1 MVSPAA
7 SNNAFDALH
16 INTVFNVKNEVNEN
30 VKFKPVCFYC
40 LKPTTRKHLS
50 INLHWQITK
59 QRKNN
64 LPFRPLGCSILEE
77 LRDILLDT

>member
-1 MVSPAA
+1 L
-7 SNNAFDALH
+7 NDFRQFIRL
-16 INTVFNVKNEVNEN
+16 
-30 VKFKPVCFYC
+30 
-40 LKPTTRKHLS
+40 LS
-50 INLHWQITK
+50 SDLAYDVEQITK